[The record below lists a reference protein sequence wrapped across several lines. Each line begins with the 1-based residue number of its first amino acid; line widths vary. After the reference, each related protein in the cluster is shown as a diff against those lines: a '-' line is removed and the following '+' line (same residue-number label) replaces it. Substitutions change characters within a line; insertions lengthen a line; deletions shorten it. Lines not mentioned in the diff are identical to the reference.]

1 MKKQTEPPYSGA
13 GTSSGTEHS
22 AETLPEDFDPAE
34 SGEQVIP
41 IGVPMTDEEFRRM
54 KSRAERHSSS
64 PPETRT
70 AEEQDAQQDPPED

>member
-34 SGEQVIP
+34 SRRFPAPFHFP
-41 IGVPMTDEEFRRM
+41 ID
-54 KSRAERHSSS
+54 
-64 PPETRT
+64 
-70 AEEQDAQQDPPED
+70 